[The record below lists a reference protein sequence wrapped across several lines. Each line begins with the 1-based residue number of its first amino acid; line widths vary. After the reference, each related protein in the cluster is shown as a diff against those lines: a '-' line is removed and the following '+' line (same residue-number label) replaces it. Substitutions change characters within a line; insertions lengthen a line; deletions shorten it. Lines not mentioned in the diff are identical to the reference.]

1 MLHKIENMKKITSM
15 PEKEIYQTSTLEAS
29 GTAVNSFYDP
39 RSQAKKIS
47 LTLSVVKWKSS
58 PKAKTE

>member
-1 MLHKIENMKKITSM
+1 M